1 MAKALEMTP
10 TSIAL
15 NRFGLGYRR
24 GDELPGDAR
33 GWLKRQISD
42 FEPDP
47 ATLADRAIG
56 NDELRRVV
64 EESFAYRDE
73 RNEARKKEGTLEKR
87 REMARSRTRMV
98 RDDLVGDV
106 ALRAR
111 VALESDTPFMERLV
125 HFWAN
130 HFAVSADKP
139 HVPRLVGTYEFG
151 AIRPHVGGYFK
162 DLLRAASLHPAML
175 AYLDQFRS
183 QGPDSQAAKAR
194 DRRGAVERGLNEN
207 LGREILELHTLGVG
221 GGYTQ
226 EDVKELARALTGWT
240 LQGVPYAKRAQPQD
254 NGAAYFGW
262 VHQPGSRTVLGR
274 TYPEGGAEQ
283 ALAILDD
290 LAEHPSTAKF
300 IATKLARHFAG
311 DVPPEALVDRLARS
325 FTESGGHLP
334 TVYEALIDAPEPW
347 VEQPVKFRQP
357 WEWAIGMLRA
367 SGEIG
372 LADNQFAQMMRA
384 LGQSVWQPGSPAG
397 WDDRE
402 GSWAGSNALLRRIEA
417 AERFAAET
425 RLEDVRELAEA
436 MFPGA
441 LSESTA
447 QTIRWAESNEMGF
460 ALLLVSPEMMRR

>member
-1 MAKALEMTP
+1 MTP

-24 GDELPGDAR
+24 DDPLPGDAR
-33 GWLKRQISD
+33 GWLKRQIAA
-42 FEPDP
+42 FDP
-47 ATLADRAIG
+47 APPALGDRAIG
-56 NDELRRVV
+56 SAEFRRVV
-64 EESFAYRDE
+64 EDSFAYRDE
-73 RNEARKKEGTLEKR
+73 RNEARKMAGNGEGRQK
-87 REMARSRTRMV
+87 MAQSRKQQV
-98 RDDLVGDV
+98 RNRLVGDI

-111 VALESDTPFMERLV
+111 IAFDSETPFMERMV
-125 HFWAN
+125 HFWSN

-139 HVPRLVGTYEFG
+139 HVPLLVGPYEFG
-151 AIRPHVGGYFK
+151 AIRPHIGGYFK
-162 DLLRAASLHPAML
+162 DMLKAASLHPTML

-183 QGPDSQAAKAR
+183 QGPGSQAAKAR
-194 DRRGAVERGLNEN
+194 EKRGALERGLNEN

-226 EDVKELARALTGWT
+226 EDVKELAKALTGWT
-240 LQGVPYAKRAQPQD
+240 LQGIPYAKRARPQE
-254 NGAAYFGW
+254 NGAAFFGW
-262 VHQPGSRTVLGR
+262 IHEPGSRTVLGR
-274 TYPEGGAEQ
+274 TYAEGQAGQ

-290 LAEHPSTAKF
+290 LAEHPSTARF

-311 DVPPEALVDRLARS
+311 DVPPEPLVDRLART

-357 WEWAIGMLRA
+357 WEWAVAMLRA
-367 SGEIG
+367 SGDIA
-372 LADNQFAQMMRA
+372 LADRQFAPMMRA
-384 LGQSVWQPGSPAG
+384 RGQEVWLPGSRAG

-417 AERFAAET
+417 AERVAAET
-425 RLEDVRELAEA
+425 RLDDARELAEA
-436 MFPGA
+436 MFPGS
-441 LSESTA
+441 LSETTA
-447 QTIRWAESNEMGF
+447 QTIRGAESNEMGF